1 MLEQKS
7 VNLKSQ
13 GVVISVR
20 GSVVDIRFVEHLP
33 PSNSQAS
40 KGSASVS
47 RMRSTDASGF

>member
-20 GSVVDIRFVEHLP
+20 GSVVDIRFDEHLP
-33 PSNSQAS
+33 SHYNKTKAISS
-40 KGSASVS
+40 IFL
-47 RMRSTDASGF
+47 DF